1 MKRFLKVR
9 AVHIIS
15 QINRPLGVCA
25 PPFDLKLFFIN
36 QLECSK
42 RYASQERSFLV
53 REIPVTASRTCNSL
67 GRPKSDIEM
76 HLRKSFHT
84 SHIFRWFLGLI
95 QVANY
100 SGTCIQ
106 WTCIMNP
113 GPTPCLISRQ
123 FHKCNA
129 ENRTCTWDARQISS
143 TFCQSKKKHN
153 WDIWKLPC
161 LEFFEVE
168 LWWCSAENR
177 GEKPSRQPK
186 IHVTFV
192 GFWWTGEAWLEGGN
206 SF

>member
-1 MKRFLKVR
+1 MGNWKIRAETNRSSKKTRKKHPGPLVKRFLKVR

-143 TFCQSKKKHN
+143 TFCQSKKN
-153 WDIWKLPC
+153 TTGI
-161 LEFFEVE
+161 FGSF
-168 LWWCSAENR
+168 
-177 GEKPSRQPK
+177 
-186 IHVTFV
+186 HVLNF
-192 GFWWTGEAWLEGGN
+192 LR
-206 SF
+206 